1 MHLRLLFL
9 SFFKEIFRSTLN
21 GYDFFFLSVIGEYFL
36 YFYAMFIHSHMLC
49 GFCNFVKLVN
59 LGKNQICMMV
69 FVLCLHVYSV
79 FCVKTFVLLHSC
91 MRIFLSVVKSWLTF
105 WGNEKSCKIQ
115 LWLCGFLREW
125 EVLQNPI
132 MMVWWTAVLQNF
144 RQFHHITFSCLCI
157 SLNHLLSLNG

>member
-21 GYDFFFLSVIGEYFL
+21 GYDFFFLSVIGKYFL

-91 MRIFLSVVKSWLTF
+91 MRIFLSVVDWLFEGMRSPAKSNYDCVAF

-115 LWLCGFLREW
+115 LWWCGEQQFCR
-125 EVLQNPI
+125 
-132 MMVWWTAVLQNF
+132 TSDNF
-144 RQFHHITFSCLCI
+144 MTSHSHVSAFHWII
-157 SLNHLLSLNG
+157 YWA